1 MGERPLSWFLPV
13 TNSLGNGLAFPVS
26 EDVRGILR
34 GMRSRWGSVAGM
46 ESAVGGESAGE
57 TTSDDEGEEE
67 EERVYRRDGDG
78 RWMMHD

>member
-1 MGERPLSWFLPV
+1 MGEVPLYWFLPV
-13 TNSLGNGLAFPVS
+13 TNSPGSGLAFPVS

-34 GMRSRWGSVAGM
+34 GMRGNLGRM
-46 ESAVGGESAGE
+46 ESAIGE
-57 TTSDDEGEEE
+57 EGEEESDEE